1 MYRGLK
7 TEKVTVHDNPD
18 NRVVT
23 AREWAHGQCKCNGV
37 DTPLAWLDR
46 IDWPTEPDVYRCTV
60 YTVMD
65 GAKWGFF
72 FFLFF
77 FGGASEMSRFPAA
90 DDGSR
95 PCESRSFS
103 SRRRRVASYKTFLCF
118 LHRFR
123 RGENWTKARE
133 LSLCEKYAYVQSKMV
148 GVCIEYFWPSAVSG
162 WANGWPICIL
172 TVPFGCHL
180 NCFQNPEYVSILYN
194 CRSICKGSHTKIM
207 HIIWLWFM
215 NRWFQES
222 ATHVASEWKES
233 VSLI

>member
-1 MYRGLK
+1 M
-7 TEKVTVHDNPD
+7 
-18 NRVVT
+18 
-23 AREWAHGQCKCNGV
+23 
-37 DTPLAWLDR
+37 
-46 IDWPTEPDVYRCTV
+46 YRCTV

-148 GVCIEYFWPSAVSG
+148 GVCIEFFLAFGRQWMSKWLAHMHFNCAIWLPFELLPESRV
-162 WANGWPICIL
+162 CI
-172 TVPFGCHL
+172 
-180 NCFQNPEYVSILYN
+180 
-194 CRSICKGSHTKIM
+194 
-207 HIIWLWFM
+207 HII
-215 NRWFQES
+215 
-222 ATHVASEWKES
+222 
-233 VSLI
+233 